1 LGISVDLKAKRDKL
15 IRKDAISLRDGAGA
29 QTEAGF
35 SQVGSSTSDSEVLTA
50 SALPRPRV
58 SERASVYLP
67 GARPP
72 HTSDDGL
79 DAFRSLVVR
88 ARVGRIMRER
98 ANLESRRLAD
108 QILSALEDG
117 PLSRTAI
124 GDRFFRY
131 TNRNDI
137 GEVLRTLQAAGF
149 VVSKKIDTD
158 GRPIEMWRRLRA
170 VPRAEVNGA

>member
-1 LGISVDLKAKRDKL
+1 MGISVGLKAKRDKL
-15 IRKDAISLRDGAGA
+15 LRQQPIPLWDGAG
-29 QTEAGF
+29 
-35 SQVGSSTSDSEVLTA
+35 TSADVDMTS
-50 SALPRPRV
+50 
-58 SERASVYLP
+58 ASVLP
-67 GARPP
+67 SPASFRPARAGAVTSGGVRLSG
-72 HTSDDGL
+72 TSDDGL
-79 DAFRSLVVR
+79 GSFRSLVVR

-124 GDRFFRY
+124 GNRFFRY

-149 VVSKKIDTD
+149 VVSEKIETD
-158 GRPIEMWRRLRA
+158 GRPVEMWRMNR
-170 VPRAEVNGA
+170 

>member
-1 LGISVDLKAKRDKL
+1 MGISSDLEAKRDQL
-15 IRKDAISLRDGAGA
+15 MRHQSIPLRDGAGTRA
-29 QTEAGF
+29 DAVRFTAPVLPQP
-35 SQVGSSTSDSEVLTA
+35 TSC
-50 SALPRPRV
+50 P
-58 SERASVYLP
+58 ERADVVATGDVRPTGLP
-67 GARPP
+67 DGAPDP
-72 HTSDDGL
+72 SYDGL
-79 DAFRSLVVR
+79 GAFRSLVVR

-124 GDRFFRY
+124 GNRFFRY

-149 VVSKKIDTD
+149 VVSEKIETD
-158 GRPIEMWRRLRA
+158 GRPVEMWRRLKA
-170 VPRAEVNGA
+170 FPEPK